1 MLETIRKKSVV
12 TFGELLLR
20 LTTRGHER
28 FAQAESFEARYT
40 GAEAN
45 VAVSLANWGMA
56 ALAVSKVPDHEIG
69 QACINYLR
77 RFGVNTDY
85 VYRGGRR
92 LGIVF
97 AEIGASQRPSQ
108 IIYDRAYSCFQEADP
123 AEFRWEEILPEKDWF
138 HFSGTAPARGKN
150 IVRTLHNAF
159 SVAKENGLTISCDM
173 NYRSKLW
180 SIEEARRVM
189 PGLMEFVDV
198 GIIGVEDTT
207 RIFGIPVPAAGRSNL
222 IQDPSPLAETLAKLS
237 KKFRFSY
244 VAMTLRKETSASA
257 NQIRGLLSDGREM
270 VQSSVYDIEVVDR
283 IGGGDA
289 FTAGLIH
296 ALLMGESMEQTIEF
310 AAAASCL
317 KHTIPGDFNLVSMDE
332 VKRLVECKEFGRIQ
346 R

>member
-1 MLETIRKKSVV
+1 MIQKRTVV

-45 VAVSLANWGMA
+45 VAVSLANWGISA
-56 ALAVSKVPDHEIG
+56 FAVSKVPDHEIG

-77 RFGVNTDY
+77 RFGVNTEY
-85 VYRGGRR
+85 VYRGGKR

-97 AEIGASQRPSQ
+97 AEIGASQRPSR
-108 IIYDRAYSCFQEADP
+108 IIYDRANSCFQEADP
-123 AEFRWEEILPEKDWF
+123 AEFHWEEILPQKDWF
-138 HFSGTAPARGKN
+138 HFAGTAPARGKN
-150 IVRTLHNAF
+150 IVRALRDAF
-159 SVAKENGLTISCDM
+159 SVAKRNGLTISCDM

-189 PGLMEFVDV
+189 PELMEFVDV
-198 GIIGVEDTT
+198 AIIGVEDAV
-207 RIFGIPVPAAGRSNL
+207 RIFDVPIPAPVRSHL
-222 IQDPSPLAETLAKLS
+222 IQDPSPLAEALAKLS
-237 KKFRFSY
+237 EHFELSH

-257 NQIRGLLSDGREM
+257 SQILGLLYDGREM
-270 VQSSVYDIEVVDR
+270 VQSPLYDIEVVDR

-296 ALLMGESMEQTIEF
+296 GLLMGEAMERTIEF

-332 VKRLVECKEFGRIQ
+332 VRHLVEGKEFGRIQ

>member
-1 MLETIRKKSVV
+1 METTQKKAVV

-20 LTTRGHER
+20 LTTKHHER
-28 FAQAESFEARYT
+28 FVQAESFDARYT

-45 VAVSLANWGMA
+45 VAVSLANWGA
-56 ALAVSKVPDHEIG
+56 EAFAVSKVPSHEIG

-77 RFGVNTDY
+77 RFGVNTDFI
-85 VYRGGRR
+85 VRGGKR

-108 IIYDRAYSCFQEADP
+108 LIYDRAHSCFQEADP
-123 AEFRWEEILPEKDWF
+123 AEFHWEEVLQGKDWF
-138 HFSGTAPARGKN
+138 HLSGTAPARGEN
-150 IVRTLHNAF
+150 IVRTLKDAF
-159 SVAKENGLTISCDM
+159 SVAKKNGVTISCDM

-189 PGLMEFVDV
+189 PELMEFVDV
-198 GIIGVEDTT
+198 AIMGVEDAIQ
-207 RIFGIPVPAAGRSNL
+207 IFGISIPEAVHSNL
-222 IQDPSPLAETLAKLS
+222 IQDPSPLAETLANLS
-237 KKFRFSY
+237 KRFRFSHA
-244 VAMTLRKETSASA
+244 AMTLREETSASV
-257 NQIRGLLSDGREM
+257 NQILGLLYDGREM
-270 VQSSVYDIEVVDR
+270 VRSRLYDIVVVDR

-296 ALLMGESMEQTIEF
+296 GLLMGEPLQWTIEF

-317 KHTIPGDFNLVSMDE
+317 KHTIPGDFNLVSIDE
-332 VKRLVECKEFGRIQ
+332 VKHLVEGKEFGRIQ

>member
-1 MLETIRKKSVV
+1 VLETIHKKTVV

-20 LTTRGHER
+20 LTTKGHER

-150 IVRTLHNAF
+150 IVRALHNAF

-189 PGLMEFVDV
+189 PELMEFVDV
-198 GIIGVEDTT
+198 AIIGVEDTT

-237 KKFRFSY
+237 KEFRFSY

-270 VQSSVYDIEVVDR
+270 VQSSLYDIEVVDR

-296 ALLMGESMEQTIEF
+296 ALLMGESLEQIIEF